1 MSLTMCLLGIVG
13 LYILFFLIFYI
24 AVEIFLRIYKI
35 NGRGYSFLAV
45 LDRADKK
52 ERKLNYIEFGTT
64 VIVLLSLFPL
74 LKLYL
79 SLTEQLREQDYQFYM
94 SNIFPLVVILFAVDV
109 IVCMIIKHK

>member
-13 LYILFFLIFYI
+13 LYILFFLVFYI

-35 NGRGYSFLAV
+35 DGRGYSFLVA

-52 ERKLNYIEFGTT
+52 ERKPNYIEFGTT
-64 VIVLLSLFPL
+64 ILVLLSLFPL

-79 SLTEQLREQDYQFYM
+79 NLIEQLKEQDYQFYM
-94 SNIFPLVVILFAVDV
+94 SNIFPLVVILFVVDI
-109 IVCMIIKHK
+109 IVSMIIKHK